1 MLSFAF
7 STLTTLLLVVDA
19 PAAVPLFLSMTEAD
33 SVEHRQRTAFRAAL
47 AAGIVLASFG
57 ALGGIVFRVLGI
69 SLGAFRIAGGVLL
82 FLLAVDMLRAQRS
95 RQRTSPEEEAD
106 GVDRPDISIF
116 PMAIPMLAGP
126 GATSTVMV
134 LVSRAERPWQ
144 YVAVFV
150 AIGLTALTA
159 YGFLRSAVRVER
171 RLGRTGMNVLQRV
184 MGLILAATAVQF
196 VVEGVSDV
204 LPTIVGGLAGSSVG
218 LGQRADGGDQ
228 DLGLEG
234 LGDPGLGAG
243 LLRSLHQR
251 GDALGGEHQ
260 DGQRRVR
267 AVGLDL
273 LDHLDAVQVGH
284 VDVAHH
290 RADPGNPGD
299 LVDPVDPVDGLDHL
313 EPRLPEGGAHLLPH
327 RRGIIHHQYLR
338 LHHAVGSSSLSGRA
352 LRLETGRPRKTPQNS
367 QSS

>member
-1 MLSFAF
+1 MAAEPGGRDGRARADRSRYDARVPVRVLSFAF

-19 PAAVPLFLSMTEAD
+19 PAAVPLFLTMTEAD
-33 SVEHRQRTAFRAAL
+33 SVEHRRRTAFRSAL

-57 ALGGIVFRVLGI
+57 ALGGMVFRVLGI

-82 FLLAVDMLRAQRS
+82 FLLAIDMLRAQRS
-95 RQRTSPEEEAD
+95 RQRTSPEEEAE

-144 YVAVFV
+144 YLVVFA
-150 AIGLTALTA
+150 AIGLTSLTA

-204 LPTIVGGLAGSSVG
+204 LPSILGGLGGIGGLGGLAG
-218 LGQRADGGDQ
+218 R
-228 DLGLEG
+228 
-234 LGDPGLGAG
+234 
-243 LLRSLHQR
+243 
-251 GDALGGEHQ
+251 
-260 DGQRRVR
+260 
-267 AVGLDL
+267 
-273 LDHLDAVQVGH
+273 
-284 VDVAHH
+284 
-290 RADPGNPGD
+290 
-299 LVDPVDPVDGLDHL
+299 
-313 EPRLPEGGAHLLPH
+313 
-327 RRGIIHHQYLR
+327 
-338 LHHAVGSSSLSGRA
+338 
-352 LRLETGRPRKTPQNS
+352 
-367 QSS
+367 